1 MLRAIVRHARQHS
14 VAYVALTC
22 ALLAMG
28 GAAYAAIQL
37 PPGSVGE
44 RQLKNHVIDPVKWDT
59 NYVTGFVRRWAT
71 INANGGIAS
80 TSPGGQSTRTATGN
94 VVVTWGDAFAGWCAP
109 VATVIGGSATRPSAP
124 QASAKARAAAD
135 TTGPTGPAGPT
146 GPTGPAGPTGPSAPL
161 TSGAYADAKIFPRSG
176 QSTLVG
182 VATYNSQGQ
191 PANVPVSVAIIC
203 GPGAG
208 SGQSFP
214 TNLP

>member
-1 MLRAIVRHARQHS
+1 MLRAIVQHARQHS
-14 VAYVALTC
+14 IAYVALTC

-71 INANGGIAS
+71 INTNGGIAS

-109 VATVIGGSATRPSAP
+109 VATVIGGSATRPA
-124 QASAKARAAAD
+124 ARRAVAKAAAA
-135 TTGPTGPAGPT
+135 TGPTGPTGPAGPT
-146 GPTGPAGPTGPSAPL
+146 GPTGPAGPSAPL
-161 TSGAYADAKIFPRSG
+161 TSGAYATAKIFPRSG
-176 QSTLVG
+176 QSTLVA